1 MIKELSAMAEG
12 SLFFIHLLR
21 TMRIPGIPGFD
32 QQAFEKYFK
41 NTGMLFI
48 GRVGSLI
55 IKMIVG
61 ISVANYLGR
70 GQNGVLNGGI
80 VYIYLLSGVASLGL
94 DQFIIKE
101 LHAFPDNR
109 DQILGTSFW
118 LKIFAGVTCFPL
130 IWLAYQV
137 YPPKGTPYSYLLIFS
152 FIGIIQA
159 FTVIESYFQSQ
170 VRSKYIMQVQIAGN
184 LMSAVIK
191 LTLIFTQMPLIW
203 FVYAY
208 VLDFVFISAGD
219 YFTYQ
224 RKGHSIFSWSYNR
237 TLAQK
242 LLTYSWPLIISGTMV
257 ALYMKIDV
265 IMLQNISGI
274 KEAGAYATVAS
285 LSEAWNFVPVV
296 IVTSLFPAILNAKR
310 DDPARYNKRVQH
322 LYDLMVYLSVP
333 VAAIITFASPLIY
346 KLYKPEYAYAAPVL
360 SVHIWSGVFVFLGA
374 ASGQYLV
381 AENLNKLTFV
391 RTSFGA
397 IVNIVLNLLL
407 LPKMGMMGAAISTLV
422 AYASSTFF
430 LLVIPKVND
439 QGVKM
444 LRSLFFVSLFEKN
457 IRKK

>member
-1 MIKELSAMAEG
+1 
-12 SLFFIHLLR
+12 
-21 TMRIPGIPGFD
+21 MRIPGIPGFD
-32 QQAFEKYFK
+32 QQALEKYFK
-41 NTGMLFI
+41 NTGMLFV

-70 GQNGVLNGGI
+70 GQNGILNGGI
-80 VYIYLLSGVASLGL
+80 VYIYLFSAIATLGL
-94 DQFIIKE
+94 DQFIVKE
-101 LHAFPDNR
+101 LHAFPNNR
-109 DQILGTSFW
+109 DQILGTSFRM
-118 LKIFAGVTCFPL
+118 KILAGLVCIPL

-137 YPPKGTPYSYLLIFS
+137 YPAKGTPYSYLLIFS
-152 FIGIIQA
+152 VIGIIQA

-170 VRSKYIMQVQIAGN
+170 VQSKYIMQVQITGN
-184 LMSAVIK
+184 LVSAVVK
-191 LTLIFTQMPLIW
+191 LALIYTHMSLIY

-208 VLDFVFISAGD
+208 TFDFLLISAGD

-224 RKGHSIFSWSYNR
+224 RKGRSVFNWTYDR
-237 TLAQK
+237 VLAHK
-242 LLTYSWPLIISGTMV
+242 LLTYSWPLIISGIMV

-265 IMLQNISGI
+265 IMLQNIAGV

-296 IVTSLFPAILNAKR
+296 IVTSLFPAILNARR
-310 DDPARYNKRVQH
+310 DEPERYNKRIQD

-374 ASGQYLV
+374 ASGQYLI
-381 AENLNKLTFV
+381 AENLNKLTFI
-391 RTSFGA
+391 RTGFGA
-397 IVNIVLNLLL
+397 IVNIVLNLILI
-407 LPKMGMMGAAISTLV
+407 PKMGMMGAAIATLV

-439 QGVKM
+439 QGIKM
-444 LRSLFFVSLFEKN
+444 LKSLFFVSLFNKFFSG
-457 IRKK
+457 K